1 MSDVTGLLESHA
13 LLSLCLHPPAGGAS
27 LQHVPFKP
35 SNFSSFISAA
45 PQRYGVLL
53 TADVQVY
60 GVAPLAVRVLEAAV
74 QPVVAQVHLGQDEPR
89 ALEPVRRLDV
99 GAIHLPRHR
108 GVVVQGAALH
118 GDVAAHLAV
127 LVPSHCK
134 HTTAGPV

>member
-1 MSDVTGLLESHA
+1 MCV
-13 LLSLCLHPPAGGAS
+13 C
-27 LQHVPFKP
+27 
-35 SNFSSFISAA
+35 
-45 PQRYGVLL
+45 GVLL

-89 ALEPVRRLDV
+89 ALQPVRRLDV

-118 GDVAAHLAV
+118 GDVAARLAV

-134 HTTAGPV
+134 HTQQVRCELQKQVSLHKEDQWSHNELRIKQI